1 MEEGNEAAG
10 TGQAK
15 GSLQKLPETEEGGT
29 GRELGIPVP
38 IQAEEPGRRGF
49 HPLTEQKPNDQA

>member
-38 IQAEEPGRRGF
+38 IQAEEKRVSSP
-49 HPLTEQKPNDQA
+49 D